1 MMRSSY
7 PYSSFNTWCT
17 YYTTAVHIN
26 KWWNLSRACARLV
39 HLESGIDTNMIA
51 LKTTLYVSHFLSIR
65 IQLGGTERG
74 VGAIT
79 STRQIG
85 EHGHRKIARARK
97 PVVHHD
103 GRVGIGPGA
112 LVDQAARAQGEGLRR
127 AIHTK
132 TSST

>member
-1 MMRSSY
+1 
-7 PYSSFNTWCT
+7 
-17 YYTTAVHIN
+17 
-26 KWWNLSRACARLV
+26 
-39 HLESGIDTNMIA
+39 MIP

-103 GRVGIGPGA
+103 GRVGIGAGA

-132 TSST
+132 TSRT

>member
-1 MMRSSY
+1 
-7 PYSSFNTWCT
+7 
-17 YYTTAVHIN
+17 
-26 KWWNLSRACARLV
+26 
-39 HLESGIDTNMIA
+39 MIP

-85 EHGHRKIARARK
+85 EHGHRTVIARARK

-103 GRVGIGPGA
+103 ARVGIGPGA